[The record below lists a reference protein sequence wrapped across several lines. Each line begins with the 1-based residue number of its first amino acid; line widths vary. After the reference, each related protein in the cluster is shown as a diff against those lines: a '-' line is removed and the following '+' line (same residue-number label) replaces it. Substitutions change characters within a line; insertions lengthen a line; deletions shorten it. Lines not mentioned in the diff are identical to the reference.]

1 MSYFINFLIR
11 LFLILGIIPDHWKK
25 YKVPK
30 SVSLNHWVADF
41 RSRLQQLESIT
52 NESQYAGLNVW
63 IGGLFMPEAYVTA
76 TRQAVAQSHKW
87 SLEELRLEIDL
98 NKSGDKDSFTI
109 TGLKLAG
116 M

>member
-1 MSYFINFLIR
+1 
-11 LFLILGIIPDHWKK
+11 
-25 YKVPK
+25 
-30 SVSLNHWVADF
+30 
-41 RSRLQQLESIT
+41 
-52 NESQYAGLNVW
+52 
-63 IGGLFMPEAYVTA
+63 MPEAYVTA

-98 NKSGDKDSFTI
+98 DKSGDEDSFMI